1 MRAAVWHAA
10 GDVRVEDVP
19 EPGEP
24 GPGQAV
30 VAVSFCGICGTD
42 VHEFTEGPVL
52 IRPSAHPL
60 TGHAP
65 PVVLGHELSGTVV
78 AVGPG
83 GPAEMTGRRV
93 TVDPCWRCGTCYWC
107 LRGDYHIC
115 RQGGSVGLASD
126 GALAPLVT
134 VPAYG
139 LVLLPDTVDDR
150 VGALAEPLAVALHAV
165 RRGGVSVG
173 DRVLVFGAGPIG
185 AAVTLAAR
193 AAGAAEVFVTD
204 PAAARRDR
212 VVAIGAVEAFDPATV
227 EVRREV
233 FLRCGRVG
241 PDVVFECTGV
251 ARVVTEA
258 VEAARRGGTV
268 VLLSVAHGTAALRPV
283 SVTAFERTIVGS
295 LGYNRDLSRV
305 VDLVASGTID
315 PKPLITSVVP
325 LEDVVGT
332 AFRPL
337 AAGAQDQLKVLVD
350 VTGRAVTR

>member
-10 GDVRVEDVP
+10 GDLRVEDVP

-30 VAVSFCGICGTD
+30 VAVSLCGICGTD
-42 VHEFTEGPVL
+42 IHEFAEGPVL
-52 IRPSAHPL
+52 IRPSARPL

-65 PVVLGHELSGTVV
+65 PVVLGHEFSGTVV

-115 RQGGSVGLASD
+115 RLGGSVGLASH

-134 VPAYG
+134 VPAAG
-139 LVLLPDTVDDR
+139 LVALPDSVDF
-150 VGALAEPLAVALHAV
+150 VAGALAEPLAVAVHAV
-165 RRGGVSVG
+165 RRGGVSAG

-193 AAGAAEVFVTD
+193 AAGAAGVFVSD
-204 PAAARRDR
+204 PVPSRRDR
-212 VVAIGAVEAFDPATV
+212 AVAIGATEAFDPAAAD
-227 EVRREV
+227 VRREV

-251 ARVVTEA
+251 PAVITEA
-258 VEAARRGGTV
+258 VEASRRGGTV
-268 VLLSVAHGTAALRPV
+268 VLLGIGHGTAAIRPIA
-283 SVTAFERTIVGS
+283 VTAFERTVVGS
-295 LGYNRDLSRV
+295 LGYRHDLPRV
-305 VDLVASGTID
+305 IDLIASGVID
-315 PKPLITSVVP
+315 PMPLITAIVP
-325 LEDVVGT
+325 LEDVVSA
-332 AFRPL
+332 AFEPL
-337 AAGAQDQLKVLVD
+337 AAGAQDHLKILINLNAA
-350 VTGRAVTR
+350 TA

>member
-10 GDVRVEDVP
+10 GDLRVEDVP
-19 EPGEP
+19 EPGDP

-52 IRPSAHPL
+52 IRSSAHPL
-60 TGHAP
+60 TGTDP
-65 PVVLGHELSGTVV
+65 PVVIGHEFSGTVV
-78 AVGPG
+78 AVGHG
-83 GPAEMTGRRV
+83 GPAALAGRRV

-134 VPAYG
+134 VPAEG
-139 LVLLPDTVDDR
+139 LVPLPDAVDDL

-165 RRGGVSVG
+165 RRGGVSIG

-204 PAAARRDR
+204 PVATRRDR
-212 VVAIGAVEAFDPATV
+212 AIAVGAAEAFDPATAD
-227 EVRREV
+227 VRREV

-251 ARVVTEA
+251 PELVTEA

-268 VLLSVAHGTAALRPV
+268 VLLGVGHGTAALRPV

-295 LGYNRDLSRV
+295 LGYNRDLPRAI
-305 VDLVASGTID
+305 DLVASGIID

-325 LEDVVGT
+325 LADVVSA
-332 AFRPL
+332 AFAPL
-337 AAGAQDQLKVLVD
+337 ARGAGDQLKVLVD
-350 VTGRAVTR
+350 VRDPASH